1 MMSEKADGDIS
12 VGAHG
17 CSLKIHRVEISVA
30 DGNRADEKSC
40 ADRAVS
46 NILIASKRIFNFE
59 ARVSNRVEYGITRQV
74 RDLTD
79 IP

>member
-1 MMSEKADGDIS
+1 MSEKADGDIS

-30 DGNRADEKSC
+30 GGNCPHEKC
-40 ADRAVS
+40 EADRATS
-46 NILIASKRIFNFE
+46 NILIASKQKFNFE

>member
-1 MMSEKADGDIS
+1 MLHES
-12 VGAHG
+12 VGA
-17 CSLKIHRVEISVA
+17 
-30 DGNRADEKSC
+30 
-40 ADRAVS
+40 DRAAS
-46 NILIASKRIFNFE
+46 NILIASKQKFNFE